1 MCDVQLT
8 PTRCNA
14 RRIGPLVLNIEH
26 TMTDSNIIIDLE
38 APLLDPIPVIDFSA
52 PQLTPLSAHLNA
64 TSGRIALGDYLSRV
78 HAGMARK

>member
-1 MCDVQLT
+1 
-8 PTRCNA
+8 
-14 RRIGPLVLNIEH
+14 
-26 TMTDSNIIIDLE
+26 MTDSNIIIDLE